1 MVKHPGPNADFH
13 KWAQEMEF
21 KWIGVDCGSADHPM
35 NTILR
40 DWHPKEF
47 AKAEAKLMETHG
59 QKWDEYFPLEEYYQV
74 MHLKMFPAGIV
85 HAENIGGE
93 IEKLNNKR
101 TWIGLFPWR
110 AIELESCISR
120 IVAFEFEP

>member
-1 MVKHPGPNADFH
+1 MAWDQPKADEVRYMVKHPGPNADFH

-59 QKWDEYFPLEEYYQV
+59 KKWDEYFPLDEYYQV
-74 MHLKMFPAGIV
+74 MHLKMFPMGIV
-85 HAENIGGE
+85 HAENLGGV
-93 IEKLNNKR
+93 K
-101 TWIGLFPWR
+101 
-110 AIELESCISR
+110 
-120 IVAFEFEP
+120 